1 MRRSRTT
8 RWHRMRTCET
18 GAIQTGELQPWP
30 KGRRVKIRFLTV
42 AGVCAVGALVLTGCD
57 SKVGTAAVVNGH
69 KISETSVNNYLTP
82 AAKPL
87 QSQTGASVAPR
98 TFVLQYLIRNQVFIR
113 ALGYAKVD
121 VTDDLLDGSKA
132 AALSGSTEADLT
144 KQVTGVGLD
153 STFEPVA
160 LRYQELL
167 SLVGTTY
174 KANADQGKAANAAL
188 AKAAGDIV
196 INPRYGSWD
205 ASTISLTDLSK
216 TQLPSFLQFD
226 NALPGDAPPAQ

>member
-1 MRRSRTT
+1 M
-8 RWHRMRTCET
+8 
-18 GAIQTGELQPWP
+18 
-30 KGRRVKIRFLTV
+30 
-42 AGVCAVGALVLTGCD
+42 
-57 SKVGTAAVVNGH
+57 NGH

-98 TFVLQYLIRNQVFIR
+98 TFVLQYLIRNQVFAR
-113 ALGYAKVD
+113 ALDDAHVT
-121 VTDDLLDGSKA
+121 VTDQLLEGTKT
-132 AALSGSTEADLT
+132 AALSGGTEADLT

-153 STFEPVA
+153 STFEPEA

-174 KANADQGKAANAAL
+174 KADADQGKAANAAL
-188 AKAAGDIV
+188 AKASGHIV
-196 INPRYGSWD
+196 VNPRYGSWD
-205 ASTISLTDLSK
+205 VSTISLSDLSR

-226 NALPGDAPPAQ
+226 NSLPGDAAPAQ